1 MKAEEPNSYKE
12 VIEMGDSDKYV
23 IDMEHEMESLERN
36 QTWDLVNLSKGF
48 KVIGC
53 RWVFRKKDNKQYEVS

>member
-12 VIEMGDSDKYV
+12 AIEMGDSDKYV

-36 QTWDLVNLSKGF
+36 QT
-48 KVIGC
+48 
-53 RWVFRKKDNKQYEVS
+53 